1 MRMKSG
7 SRGGNFAR
15 GNEEEGAPKP
25 LSATF
30 FQEIQNLREKL
41 KNEDD
46 AEAKGE
52 CQFINILFE
61 FNFLCNEFLFNFF
74 AYTFFSQRIS
84 VSTFGKSHRFTRVE
98 DFS

>member
-1 MRMKSG
+1 MSMKSG
-7 SRGGNFAR
+7 SRGGNFGR
-15 GNEEEGAPKP
+15 GNEEEGGPKP

-52 CQFINILFE
+52 
-61 FNFLCNEFLFNFF
+61 
-74 AYTFFSQRIS
+74 Y
-84 VSTFGKSHRFTRVE
+84 
-98 DFS
+98 